1 MSKTEKL
8 LQKLEN
14 GSIKAD
20 ELRTLLGKMGY
31 ELKKTEGS
39 HEQWVNPNKSYPE
52 NCLTLATHS
61 KELKPYQIK
70 EAKKRL
76 IEKD

>member
-14 GSIKAD
+14 GNIKAD

-31 ELKKTEGS
+31 ELKNTEGS
-39 HEQWVNPNKSYPE
+39 HEQWVHPNKSYPE
-52 NCLTLATHS
+52 RCFTLATHS
-61 KELKPYQIK
+61 KDLKPYQMR

-76 IEKD
+76 LKKE